1 MNRLVTFSYLI
12 LSSVM
17 LILPSKAMDME
28 LAPYHKLSNLS
39 GKLKSVGSD
48 TLGNEMRLWA
58 EAFRDYYPNV
68 AIDIESKGSNTAP
81 PALLDGS
88 AQLAPM
94 SRQMTDDEIEQFRK
108 KYGYKPTA
116 VLVAIDALAIYVN
129 KENPLKCISIEQLDR
144 IFSAEHKTTQDPSIH
159 TWGELGLG
167 GDWANKSIEIYGRN
181 DLSGTYRLFKQKV
194 LASGD
199 FKTSIKKEEGS
210 EALVRSIENTKTGI
224 GYSSVGYKSDN
235 VKIVPINSKGNCFDP
250 SFENTYSRKY
260 PLARG
265 LFVYILKDPKNSMD
279 PIAGEFIKYILSKDG
294 QNFAKHA
301 GYYPITNKI
310 RDFELTRLGLM
321 DITK

>member
-1 MNRLVTFSYLI
+1 MTRFIHLFYLI
-12 LSSVM
+12 ISL
-17 LILPSKAMDME
+17 LIFIAPSKAMDME
-28 LAPYHKLSNLS
+28 LAPYRKLSNLS
-39 GKLKSVGSD
+39 GRLKSVGSD

-68 AIDIESKGSNTAP
+68 TIDIESKGSNTAP
-81 PALLDGS
+81 PALLEGS

-94 SRQMTDDEIEQFRK
+94 SRQMTDDEIELFKR
-108 KYGYKPTA
+108 KYGYKPTG

-144 IFSAEHKTTQDPSIH
+144 IFSAEHKSTQDPSIQ
-159 TWGELGLG
+159 TWGDLGLG
-167 GDWANKSIEIYGRN
+167 GDWASKPIEIYGRN
-181 DLSGTYRLFKQKV
+181 ELSGTYRLFKQKV

-210 EALVRSIENTKTGI
+210 EALVRSIENIKTGI

-235 VKIVPINSKGNCFDP
+235 VKIVPISSKGSCFDP
-250 SFENTYSRKY
+250 SFENTYSRRY

-279 PIAGEFIKYILSKDG
+279 FIAGEFIRYILSRDG
-294 QNFAKHA
+294 QSFAKHA

-321 DITK
+321 DEAR

>member
-1 MNRLVTFSYLI
+1 MKRIISLTYLI
-12 LSSVM
+12 LLLLM
-17 LILPSKAMDME
+17 LPWPARAMDME

-39 GKLKSVGSD
+39 GKLRSVGSD

-58 EAFRDYYPNV
+58 EAFRDLYPNV
-68 AIDIESKGSNTAP
+68 TIDIESKGSNTAP

-94 SRQMTDDEIEQFRK
+94 SRQMTDDEIEQFRN

-129 KENPLKCISIEQLDR
+129 KENPLQCITIEQLDR
-144 IFSAEHKTTQDPSIH
+144 VFGAEHKTTQDLSIY
-159 TWGELGLG
+159 TWGELGLAG
-167 GDWANKSIEIYGRN
+167 EWANKSIDIYGRN
-181 DLSGTYRLFKQKV
+181 DLSGTYRFFKQKI

-199 FKTSIKKEEGS
+199 YKNTIKKEEGS
-210 EALVRSIENTKTGI
+210 EALVKSIENNKTGI
-224 GYSSVGYKSDN
+224 GYSSVGYKSND
-235 VKIVPINSKGNCFDP
+235 VKIVAINTKGNCFDP

-265 LFVYILKDPKNSMD
+265 LFVYILKDPKTSMD
-279 PIAGEFIKYILSKDG
+279 PIAAEFLKYILSKDG
-294 QNFAKHA
+294 QSFANHA

-321 DITK
+321 D